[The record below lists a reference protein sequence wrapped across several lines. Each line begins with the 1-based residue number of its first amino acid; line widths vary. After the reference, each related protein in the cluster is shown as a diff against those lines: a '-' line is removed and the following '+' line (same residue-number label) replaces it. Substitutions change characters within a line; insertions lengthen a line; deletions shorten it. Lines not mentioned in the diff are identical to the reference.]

1 MLSLISMLQILFKFT
16 DSTIT
21 IIGYQIDVNL
31 LIQSSI
37 IGLILPLAL
46 ILASYFII
54 KYLKPQE
61 KISTRNMIW
70 AIILFICGLAAEI
83 VLNLIFIFYAKL
95 PALVFFPIDTFLVLI
110 YTYLCYELCFLG
122 HFDDPSRFFEI
133 FRFAL
138 VGAISAIFDFS
149 VTSLMRFVILKNLEN
164 AFAISTISVTCGFL
178 VSVIINY
185 LCSITMVFKNSTD
198 KNISKTSKGVILFV
212 FLSAIGLFMGMGLE
226 VIFFDLLSL
235 PEPVCFIIRTLIVLI
250 WNYVS
255 RKLFIFK

>member
-1 MLSLISMLQILFKFT
+1 
-16 DSTIT
+16 
-21 IIGYQIDVNL
+21 
-31 LIQSSI
+31 
-37 IGLILPLAL
+37 
-46 ILASYFII
+46 
-54 KYLKPQE
+54 
-61 KISTRNMIW
+61 MIW

-95 PALVFFPIDTFLVLI
+95 PALVFFPIDTFIVLI